1 MLPNNI
7 DIMQYQLSNND
18 VRLVRDEILSG
29 NEVIERLFYNYAYLF
44 DRENERL
51 EKEPKMTIH
60 NVQDIRNNFLG
71 IIEPLF

>member
-18 VRLVRDEILSG
+18 VRLIRDEILSG

-51 EKEPKMTIH
+51 ENEPKMTIH

>member
-18 VRLVRDEILSG
+18 VKLIRDEILCG

-44 DRENERL
+44 DRENIRL
-51 EKEPKMTIH
+51 ENEPKLNIH
-60 NVQDIRNNFLG
+60 NVQEIRNNFLG
-71 IIEPLF
+71 ITEELF